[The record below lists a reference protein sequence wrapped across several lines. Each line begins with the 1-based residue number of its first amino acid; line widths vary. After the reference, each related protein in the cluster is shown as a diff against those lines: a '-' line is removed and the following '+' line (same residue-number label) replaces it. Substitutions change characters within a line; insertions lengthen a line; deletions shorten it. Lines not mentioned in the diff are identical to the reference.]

1 MAGYDSIIAR
11 DASDDPL
18 VPEQYRPELIAEITE
33 QSAVLTSAR
42 KVPLTSKTSRQ
53 PVLSVLPS
61 AYWVNGDTG
70 LKETDSVDF
79 KNAIMTAEELAVI
92 VPIPEAYL
100 DDSAT
105 PVWSVVRPL
114 LAEAMGIAIDNP
126 ILWGVSKPA
135 TWTDPAL
142 IPGAVA
148 AGNKVVI
155 GGTGEDIGQD
165 IAKMGQL
172 LAQQGYNMN
181 GFTCEPGFDWQLI
194 GSRAQDGSLIYGGPI
209 SQGQPGTLYGRPLRD
224 VKNGS
229 WDSSTAHLLGGDWS
243 KALVGIRQ
251 DITYKVFT
259 EGVISDAEGKIVLNL
274 MQQDSV
280 AVRVVM
286 RLGYNLPIPVSR
298 LAADD
303 ARFPFAVLQPTG
315 GAAQAAKPKVAS

>member
-53 PVLSVLPS
+53 PVLSVLPN

-70 LKETDSVDF
+70 LKETDAVDF

-100 DDSAT
+100 DDAAT

-114 LAEAMGIAIDNP
+114 LAEAMGIAIDNA

-148 AGNKVVI
+148 AGNKVII

-165 IAKMGQL
+165 IANNLKMTGVEL
-172 LAQQGYNMN
+172 DL
-181 GFTCEPGFDWQLI
+181 
-194 GSRAQDGSLIYGGPI
+194 SLVYRGI
-209 SQGQPGTLYGRPLRD
+209 SD
-224 VKNGS
+224 FM
-229 WDSSTAHLLGGDWS
+229 GGDTTGLLTKEQRDSAMMVFMKRIQDERTRKDSIAGAENLQKAKAKGKS
-243 KALVGIRQ
+243 K
-251 DITYKVFT
+251 
-259 EGVISDAEGKIVLNL
+259 
-274 MQQDSV
+274 
-280 AVRVVM
+280 
-286 RLGYNLPIPVSR
+286 
-298 LAADD
+298 
-303 ARFPFAVLQPTG
+303 
-315 GAAQAAKPKVAS
+315 